1 MNNVSL
7 MKVTGLVVVAA
18 FASAMVN
25 ANEEPKTAVSTVSQL
40 VDEKEL
46 FIPLDTDKNGLLS
59 KQEVLESSNTL
70 LQKEFAKIDVNSD
83 SDISQ
88 EEFKVYLSKVK
99 VL

>member
-7 MKVTGLVVVAA
+7 MKVTGLVLVVA
-18 FASAMVN
+18 FASTLVN
-25 ANEEPKTAVSTVSQL
+25 ANEKPKTTVSTVSQL

-46 FIPLDTDKNGLLS
+46 FTPLDTDKNGLLS
-59 KQEVLESSNTL
+59 KKEVLESSNTL
-70 LQKEFAKIDVNSD
+70 LQKEFDKIDVNSD